1 MKNENSQNKTLFNSQ
16 GVSTER
22 NLVQFVELKKY
33 QNEGELTDIIAEKV
47 LKEIPKQIEEYYRLH
62 GI

>member
-1 MKNENSQNKTLFNSQ
+1 VEFSKYENDSDL
-16 GVSTER
+16 
-22 NLVQFVELKKY
+22 L
-33 QNEGELTDIIAEKV
+33 AEKV